1 MWFLILSQL
10 LSVHIGASAQVSSH
24 SKFTAGR
31 GRVGHLPPSVISTAF
46 ALFSLPGPHPAP
58 AWGLLGR
65 EGSRSP
71 QQLKGI
77 VSGPTRPRAWWESAA
92 PPAGKSVYYPVVG
105 GGGGEEGGRGRVCVK
120 KIPLLQRGKV
130 LLKAASPTS
139 WRRQGPEAEKHL
151 CLPRFQPPM
160 RTPPTHKAGCLR
172 LHLAKTPKHPA
183 RPPQVTAMKG
193 ASSTFPAGS
202 FPQQEAPSSKLRP

>member
-1 MWFLILSQL
+1 M
-10 LSVHIGASAQVSSH
+10 
-24 SKFTAGR
+24 
-31 GRVGHLPPSVISTAF
+31 GHLPPSVISTAF
-46 ALFSLPGPHPAP
+46 ALFSLQGPHPAP
-58 AWGLLGR
+58 AWGLLRR

-151 CLPRFQPPM
+151 CLPRFQPPTPHPPPLPPPPPPPPHPAPAPPP
-160 RTPPTHKAGCLR
+160 TPPTPTA
-172 LHLAKTPKHPA
+172 AHPPLQS
-183 RPPQVTAMKG
+183 RV
-193 ASSTFPAGS
+193 S
-202 FPQQEAPSSKLRP
+202 EAALS